1 MYVDFDIPVCQK
13 LPKRV
18 LEDIAKLDG
27 YYRNDDMTNYVM
39 LEESV
44 ESDLKNCCEQ
54 RIITGDEFK
63 AMYRRFGFM

>member
-18 LEDIAKLDG
+18 LRDIEQLDE
-27 YYRNDDMTNYVM
+27 YYRNDDLRYMQ

-44 ESDLKNCCEQ
+44 EVDLKNCCEE

-63 AMYRRFGFM
+63 EMCRRFGWR